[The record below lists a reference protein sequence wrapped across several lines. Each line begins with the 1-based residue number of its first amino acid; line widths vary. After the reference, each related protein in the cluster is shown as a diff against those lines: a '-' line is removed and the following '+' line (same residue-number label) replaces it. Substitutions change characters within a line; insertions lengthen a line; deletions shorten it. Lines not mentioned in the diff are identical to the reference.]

1 MGSMAPSVEQ
11 VEGSLGAEYA
21 EPAVRD
27 LAARHF
33 QLELF
38 ELAAKQNVII
48 CLGTGCGKTLIAVL
62 LIKEL
67 LYQTALPLANGG
79 RRTVFLAPTV
89 PLVQQQAA
97 YLTRHITG
105 RVRSFVGAMRVDDW
119 SGRQWYQ
126 QFEENNVLVM
136 TPTILNNIL
145 NANFISMANLNLLV
159 FDECHCATGK
169 DPYVQIMQNHY
180 ICTQPSARP
189 RVLGLTAS
197 VFNKKV
203 RLVEMASRIE
213 ELECKLGANLVT
225 ALSAVDYITRPR
237 ELLVI
242 YPTAPVNAG
251 NDAGGPR
258 IVTTPD
264 ANVSTS
270 VNAILAAVGP
280 FGCLDVV
287 RRRVRQLTHTILSD
301 MARADKLQSTRR
313 LHKSYE
319 LAERIVTS
327 WNAPL
332 EDASPKAWKLLEILE
347 EFKGFGQPLCGIIF
361 TIERATVFAL
371 CRWIQAMSAKYP
383 ERWGHLRCDF
393 VIGQSGMAL
402 YGPEYGEGGQLAEQE
417 LVRHQERVLRDF
429 RSHQLNLLVATS
441 VIEEGVDVPACNLVV
456 RFDTPRSMRSYV
468 QSRGRARRLPSLYVV
483 LASAREAVEIQYEL
497 ATFKNIEFQLL
508 RYCNE
513 HRRGPVE
520 PSQMFLH
527 LYNRFQLANIYSK
540 VHEHN
545 NGRAIITPFA
555 ARQILQWYCDSL
567 GSDRYTLQTPEYTYE
582 ESTQYRKLV
591 RCSIRLPRQ
600 SLLQTA
606 VYGDWEESHSIART
620 SAALNALHR
629 LYEIGELSQ
638 HMLPIKRKVVL
649 EVTLD
654 EVSPEV
660 ASLFKTGPASQTNL
674 ILCPRVQPEAFVPT
688 TLTSADFPVRLQL
701 YRFYLRLTKLN
712 DPDHLDDNYMD
723 PELEPRCM
731 GILLKQRLPEF
742 LPQFPI
748 YTRAGKELVT
758 IEFCRELE
766 LHEEQFKLCSE
777 LNAYLFRD
785 VLKIPS
791 MMYNMNEVPI
801 VTIVDPNRELDF
813 CLIQP
818 PTWNGI
824 IPPDISLESAAKLL
838 KNAVVNIEATETL
851 PNAHEKRCY
860 VERVFAKADG
870 ELMLVPKRVQKRL
883 EMIHPRHEDRLGNIS
898 RRTKHRKAHSLAPR
912 SAAKCVIERLP
923 GSVWNKVTSVPSI
936 LYRVRR
942 LAAAEALRLD
952 IVTVSGLGSR
962 VPPLEPNQNKP
973 GWKPLEM
980 ERMAGHRRAQ
990 LSVDDETIR
999 NMDFS
1004 KQPNLETCCGPSPV
1018 DLMKALTP
1026 LHANDIVDSERLEVI
1041 GDSFLKIAVTLHLYQ
1056 EYQKANE
1063 GELTGKRCRI
1073 ISNINLLQHAVPK
1086 RIHEHV
1092 ECRSFRVRVN
1102 FIPLSATEVEPL
1114 KGAAIKAEIAELSRN
1129 SQYYK
1134 SKICADSIEA
1144 LIGVYLERCGPVG
1157 ALEFLRWLNIPLGRR
1172 QDGDFLD
1179 RFDLPIPEP
1188 LPTGRMADLVRWEAE
1203 MRSAEQ
1209 AMEYTFKSRLLLL
1222 EAITHKSYRYNHLT
1236 TSYERLEFLGDAV
1249 VDYLISQFIYTSDP
1263 DLNPGQL
1270 TDVRASLVCNN
1281 TLAAIVVDNKLHT
1294 CMQHHSPL
1302 LLKLTNRFVEYRE
1315 TEKRINLL
1323 DYLIGDDELEDVEL
1337 SEDDLEQVDVPK
1349 PLGDL
1354 MESLMGAVFLDS
1366 NKSLKTVWRVLVK
1379 LMGADFLREAIVN
1392 VRLNPVRQLGEM
1404 FPPDAP
1410 GGAVF
1415 GEAELSDEGRR
1426 TTMKL
1431 TVQGREFEATARNKK
1446 ITKVLLAKKALRFFR
1461 REKERLDEEICRDKW
1476 LCNSDTVERARQIV
1490 G

>member
-1 MGSMAPSVEQ
+1 MGSTVQSTEP
-11 VEGSLGAEYA
+11 VEGCLAAEHA

-48 CLGTGCGKTLIAVL
+48 CLGTGSGKTLIAVL
-62 LIKEL
+62 LIKKL
-67 LYQTALPLANGG
+67 LYETTVPLSDGG

-97 YLTRHITG
+97 YIARHIAG

-119 SGRQWYQ
+119 SGRQWSQ

-203 RLVEMASRIE
+203 RLIEMASRIE

-225 ALSAVDYITRPR
+225 ALSAVDYITRPH

-242 YPTAPVNAG
+242 HPTVPPNFGGEAG
-251 NDAGGPR
+251 ASR

-264 ANVSTS
+264 SNVSAS

-280 FGCLDVV
+280 FGCLEVV

-313 LHKSYE
+313 LHRSYE
-319 LAERIVTS
+319 LAEEIITG
-327 WNAPL
+327 WNSPI
-332 EDASPKAWKLLEILE
+332 EEASPKAWRLLEILE

-361 TIERATVFAL
+361 TVERATVFAL
-371 CRWIQAMSAKYP
+371 CRWIQAMAAKYP
-383 ERWGHLRCDF
+383 ERWGHLYCDF

-402 YGPEYGEGGQLAEQE
+402 YGPEYGDGGQLAEQE

-429 RSHQLNLLVATS
+429 RSQQLNLLVATS

-456 RFDTPRSMRSYV
+456 RFDAPRSMRSYV

-483 LASAREAVEIQYEL
+483 LANPREALEVQYEL

-545 NGRAIITPFA
+545 NGRAVITPFA

-600 SLLQTA
+600 SPLQTA
-606 VYGDWEESHSIART
+606 IFGDWEESHSIART
-620 SAALNALHR
+620 SAALNALNR
-629 LYEIGELSQ
+629 LYAIGELSQ
-638 HMLPIKRKVVL
+638 HMLPIKRKVAL

-674 ILCPRVQPEAFVPT
+674 ILCARAQPIAFHPT
-688 TLTSADFPVRLQL
+688 TINSEDFPIALYL
-701 YRFYLRLTKLN
+701 YRFRLRITKLN
-712 DPDHLDDNYMD
+712 DSDHLDDNYMD
-723 PELEPRCM
+723 PEAEPRSV
-731 GILLKQRLPEF
+731 GILLKERLPEF

-748 YTRAGKELVT
+748 YTRAGKESVAV
-758 IEFCRELE
+758 EFCAQIEVDEEL
-766 LHEEQFKLCSE
+766 FKLCADF
-777 LNAYLFRD
+777 NTYLFRD
-785 VLKIPS
+785 VLRIPS
-791 MMYNMNEVPI
+791 MLYNTNEVPI
-801 VTIVDPNRELDF
+801 VTIVGPDGKLDVN
-813 CLIQP
+813 LIQP
-818 PTWNGI
+818 PESDGV
-824 IPPDISLESAAKLL
+824 IPADISLANAEKLL
-838 KNAVVNIEATETL
+838 RNAVVNVEATETL

-870 ELMLVPKRVQKRL
+870 EVMLVLKRVQKRL

-898 RRTKHRKAHSLAPR
+898 RKTKQKKAHKLAPR
-912 SAAKCVIERLP
+912 RAVKCVVERLP
-923 GSVWNKVTSVPSI
+923 GSVWNKVASVPSI

-942 LAAAEALRLD
+942 LAAVESLRLD
-952 IVTVSGLGSR
+952 IVTVTGLGH
-962 VPPLEPNQNKP
+962 VTPPREGSDAAPS
-973 GWKPLEM
+973 WKPLEM

-990 LSVDDETIR
+990 LNVDDDTIR
-999 NMDFS
+999 NMNFS
-1004 KQPNLETCCGPSPV
+1004 KQPELDACCGPSPV
-1018 DLMKALTP
+1018 DMMKALTP

-1056 EYQKANE
+1056 EFEKANE

-1086 RIHEHV
+1086 KIHEHV
-1092 ECRSFRVRVN
+1092 ECTSFRVRVN
-1102 FIPLSATEVEPL
+1102 FIPPSAREVAPL
-1114 KGAAIKAEIAELSRN
+1114 KGAAVKAEIAELPRG

-1144 LIGVYLERCGPVG
+1144 LIGVYLERCGPAG
-1157 ALEFLRWLNIPLGRR
+1157 ALEFLRWLDIPLGRR
-1172 QDGDFLD
+1172 STGDFLD
-1179 RFDLPIPEP
+1179 RFDLPIPNA
-1188 LPTGRMADLVRWEAE
+1188 LPQGNMEDLVRWESE
-1203 MRSAEQ
+1203 MHTAEQ
-1209 AMEYTFKSRLLLL
+1209 AMQYKFTNRLLLL

-1281 TLAAIVVDNKLHT
+1281 TLAAIIVDNKLHT
-1294 CMQHHSPL
+1294 VMQHHSPL

-1323 DYLIGDDELEDVEL
+1323 DYLIGDNELGEMEL

-1366 NKSLKTVWRVLVK
+1366 NKSFDVVWRVLVK
-1379 LMGADFLREAIVN
+1379 LMGADFLRDAIVN

-1404 FPPDAP
+1404 FPPDGP

-1415 GEAELSDEGRR
+1415 GPAELRDEGRR
-1426 TTMKL
+1426 TAMKL
-1431 TVQGREFEATARNKK
+1431 AVQGREFEATARNKK
-1446 ITKVLLAKKALRFFR
+1446 ITKILLAKKALRFFR
-1461 REKERLDEEICRDKW
+1461 REKERLDENICLDRW
-1476 LCNSDTVERARQIV
+1476 LCSNEAV
-1490 G
+1490 